1 MLIFFFF
8 HLTFK
13 VLKIIFGLYFYLI
26 HFLFFSLEANVYQV
40 KSIFQAACY
49 LKMDRIAKELARFML
64 KYLNVDNCIEI
75 RSLPCISTSISFIN
89 QVNSFISAHVSL
101 LLIKKTLELLLYL
114 T

>member
-1 MLIFFFF
+1 M
-8 HLTFK
+8 
-13 VLKIIFGLYFYLI
+13 
-26 HFLFFSLEANVYQV
+26 FFSLEANVYQV

-101 LLIKKTLELLLYL
+101 ILLKIIDYVYFYIPNFKF
-114 T
+114 

>member
-1 MLIFFFF
+1 M
-8 HLTFK
+8 
-13 VLKIIFGLYFYLI
+13 
-26 HFLFFSLEANVYQV
+26 FFSLEANVYQV

-75 RSLPCISTSISFIN
+75 RSLPCISTNISFIN

-101 LLIKKTLELLLYL
+101 ILLKNNYDYFYISNNQF
-114 T
+114 